1 MKKYIAV
8 VRTKQEW
15 FKEIKIP
22 QRIIKEGQSEINSF
36 VEDHFQET
44 HYENFNDSWKNNLI
58 CKEEYEVIDVE
69 EVK

>member
-36 VEDHFQET
+36 VEDHFQNVAIASIKIMSKSNY
-44 HYENFNDSWKNNLI
+44 HA
-58 CKEEYEVIDVE
+58 CV
-69 EVK
+69 VKFA